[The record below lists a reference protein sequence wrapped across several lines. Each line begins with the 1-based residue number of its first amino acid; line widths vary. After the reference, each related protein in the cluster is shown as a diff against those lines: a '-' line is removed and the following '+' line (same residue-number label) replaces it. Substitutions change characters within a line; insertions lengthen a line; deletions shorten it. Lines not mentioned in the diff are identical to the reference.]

1 MKKSSFLQPGPQPP
15 FALSLSKRLR
25 RCTASLEWT
34 LRQAQG
40 ERAWRTVPKNNPPYF
55 HKEADMT
62 STLQNPLRRLLVAAA
77 LAAPLLAHAAW
88 PDRPIRFIVPY
99 TPGGATDVTAR
110 VLAQQIGQTL
120 GTSVVVENRGGASGN
135 IGMELAARAPAD
147 GYTIVMASAGQT
159 IAASY
164 FTKLNYSLKKDF
176 VPVALAVRNQ
186 RMLVGRLG
194 LPYNNVAELVAWG
207 KRNPGQITYASFG
220 RGSSGHLAGELFAQ
234 RAGIKFI
241 DIPFKGNADG
251 VNELLAGRVDVMF
264 SELSSVIQHVQS
276 GKLKAY
282 AVGSEARYEGTP
294 NVPTVSEG
302 GLAGVEVSG
311 WLGVMAPAGTPP
323 DVVKKLNEAIV
334 AALRLPA
341 VKARFADMGA
351 ESVITTSESFSK
363 FIDVDLEKWEKVM
376 KAGNISD
383 KDEAK

>member
-1 MKKSSFLQPGPQPP
+1 
-15 FALSLSKRLR
+15 
-25 RCTASLEWT
+25 
-34 LRQAQG
+34 
-40 ERAWRTVPKNNPPYF
+40 
-55 HKEADMT
+55 MT

-120 GTSVVVENRGGASGN
+120 GTSVIVENRGGASGN

-323 DVVKKLNEAIV
+323 DIVKKLNEAIV

-351 ESVITTSESFSK
+351 ESIITTPESFSK